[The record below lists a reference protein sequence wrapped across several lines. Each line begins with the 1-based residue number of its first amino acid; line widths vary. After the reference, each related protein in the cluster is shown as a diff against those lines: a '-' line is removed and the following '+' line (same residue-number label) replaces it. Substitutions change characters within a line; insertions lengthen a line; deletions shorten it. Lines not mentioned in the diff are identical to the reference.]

1 MPSFMQYA
9 DGVDFSAF
17 GGRKYFRIRMS
28 ALLLQS
34 ASKPPLMKKLYILIS
49 AFCLFTAV
57 QAQPK
62 KSNKKGQVVGV
73 SFTMHDFG
81 TVSDFQRS
89 SLSAILESG
98 SWAKSRNMSPG
109 FALSYSKGVF
119 DNLDVMVRTGL
130 TSLDYPRPG
139 NRVPNAT
146 TPKTMIESDVSL
158 QAKLLSDAYLL
169 SPYVSL
175 GAGASAWNGYFS
187 AYAPV
192 GLGLQVNLFD
202 EVYLNF
208 QTQFRLPVSGDA
220 SRHIFYGIG
229 MGSAIGKNK

>member
-1 MPSFMQYA
+1 
-9 DGVDFSAF
+9 
-17 GGRKYFRIRMS
+17 
-28 ALLLQS
+28 
-34 ASKPPLMKKLYILIS
+34 MKKLYILIS

-57 QAQPK
+57 QAQSK
-62 KSNKKGQVVGV
+62 KSNKKGQVVSV

-158 QAKLLSDAYLL
+158 QAKLLSDAYLV

-229 MGSAIGKNK
+229 MGSAIGKKK